1 MEILWCRWVRFS
13 LSCTHLIGRYFYLQA
28 AFQQHLPL
36 GNPRMDSSM
45 GEHKLGEPTHTEFQG
60 NIDDT
65 LSMRMESI
73 PERGEGEGK
82 N

>member
-1 MEILWCRWVRFS
+1 
-13 LSCTHLIGRYFYLQA
+13 
-28 AFQQHLPL
+28 
-36 GNPRMDSSM
+36 MDSSM
-45 GEHKLGEPTHTEFQG
+45 GEHKLGEPTHTEFD

-65 LSMRMESI
+65 LSTRMESI

>member
-1 MEILWCRWVRFS
+1 
-13 LSCTHLIGRYFYLQA
+13 
-28 AFQQHLPL
+28 
-36 GNPRMDSSM
+36 MDSSM